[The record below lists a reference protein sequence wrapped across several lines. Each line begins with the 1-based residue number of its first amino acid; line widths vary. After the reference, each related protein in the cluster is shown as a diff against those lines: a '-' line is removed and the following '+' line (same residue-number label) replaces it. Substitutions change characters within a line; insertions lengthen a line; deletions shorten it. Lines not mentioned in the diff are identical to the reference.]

1 MGQVKIAI
9 LGCEYTIETKEDE
22 QRATEVANLLEKW
35 CVEARKQ
42 RPGAPSLTVL
52 TLVAL
57 HLAHKYLKL
66 KEEHETL
73 LKQIEKRVEALDQA
87 MIMLKT

>member
-22 QRATEVANLLEKW
+22 QRATEVAGFLEKW
-35 CVEARKQ
+35 CAEARKQ
-42 RPGAPSLTVL
+42 RPGVPSLTIL

-57 HLAHKYLKL
+57 HLAHQYLKL
-66 KEEHETL
+66 KDEHDAL
-73 LKQIEKRVEALDQA
+73 LRQIDRRVKSLDEVMA
-87 MIMLKT
+87 MLKT

>member
-22 QRATEVANLLEKW
+22 QRATEVANFLEKW
-35 CVEARKQ
+35 CAEARKQ
-42 RPGAPSLTVL
+42 SPGAPSLTIL

-57 HLAHKYLKL
+57 HLAHQYLKL
-66 KEEHETL
+66 KDDHEAL
-73 LKQIEKRVEALDQA
+73 LGQIDQRVKALDQA
-87 MIMLKT
+87 MVTLKT